1 VIGVAVDASVI
12 PAPKPDLAVGRTFGT
27 LVGAEAY
34 GTPAS
39 QEYAERTLTL
49 APVRATVAAWNR
61 GGGSEVLVLRA
72 TKDTSSFRT
81 TYMSGGRNIT
91 AKLLVGKYETEALSS
106 GDAPVSIQ
114 ATVVPSE
121 NLRQRRE
128 VMTRAVPGQSAIP
141 RIVVTILD
149 KTNLIE
155 IRGHLKSDPTK
166 LDAVRLRVSTR

>member
-1 VIGVAVDASVI
+1 
-12 PAPKPDLAVGRTFGT
+12 
-27 LVGAEAY
+27 
-34 GTPAS
+34 
-39 QEYAERTLTL
+39 
-49 APVRATVAAWNR
+49 
-61 GGGSEVLVLRA
+61 
-72 TKDTSSFRT
+72 
-81 TYMSGGRNIT
+81 MSGGRNIT

-155 IRGHLKSDPTK
+155 IRGNAKTDPTK